1 MVMDKAA
8 EVTQL
13 GKKPAAHGDPAIGRF
28 MHKQLEGDGGATP
41 SSLEF
46 PDSVC
51 DFLHSLLTRS
61 AF

>member
-1 MVMDKAA
+1 MVTDKVA

-13 GKKPAAHGDPAIGRF
+13 GKKPAAHEGPATGCF
-28 MHKQLEGDGGATP
+28 MHKQLEGSRGAAP